1 MGTAFRYGPMV
12 LVIKANGE
20 KTRLMEK
27 VNFGM
32 LMETFLM
39 ANGKMIKLMVMACIL
54 IKTGLSMKAI
64 GRMTCKMD
72 GV

>member
-1 MGTAFRYGPMV
+1 MGTVFRYGLTV

-20 KTRLMEK
+20 KIRLMEK

-32 LMETFLM
+32 LMETFLTE
-39 ANGKMIKLMVMACIL
+39 NGKMIKLMVMECIL

>member
-1 MGTAFRYGPMV
+1 MFRYGLMV

-32 LMETFLM
+32 LMETFLT

-54 IKTGLSMKAI
+54 IKTGLNMKAI

>member
-1 MGTAFRYGPMV
+1 MFRYGLTV
-12 LVIKANGE
+12 LVMKANGE
-20 KTRLMEK
+20 KTRLMER

-39 ANGKMIKLMVMACIL
+39 VNGKMIKLMVMACIL
-54 IKTGLSMKAI
+54 IKTGPSMKAI